1 MRYINLV
8 SLLLFTVIG
17 FSQNLYDAI
26 NYSFEEEIGNARFL
40 SMGNSFGAL
49 GGNLSAINKNPAAG
63 SVFELSRSGG
73 SIIIDN
79 NKIKSDFKGSENSVN
94 NTNAYWQAGIIYVF
108 KNYGQGKINKFSFG
122 INAQSYNTY
131 NQDFLVE
138 GRNNNSIDSFFLNNS
153 VGINVNDVSVNNNE
167 TIQSVYRWLGNN
179 YGYSAQQT
187 FLAYQAYLLN
197 YDEDKKKFYSL
208 AKFNDGLSQRNE
220 ISSIGTNNKITLNF
234 SSLYSNKLHF
244 GMNLNIHEITIE
256 SRNNF
261 FENNYDTDSLVNYI
275 DFNNDLFIKGGG
287 FSVQLGLIYLI
298 NKFRF
303 GLSYNSP
310 TWYSFDDELYQKL
323 EVQSEDYS
331 PDIIDPNI
339 INYYEY
345 NFRSPSKTTISLA
358 TVVKNMLAVN
368 LDITSKKYSN
378 GKFSSNSNGAYE
390 SVNSNLN
397 RSLSDVVDYNIGAEL
412 KLGVLS
418 LRGGIIRKNNPL
430 DSEISQI
437 ESTTFGFGLEFD
449 NSTLDFG
456 FSESNI
462 QKNHQLF
469 DTGLTDF
476 AALSNKRFRSV
487 ITYNLI
493 F

>member
-1 MRYINLV
+1 MRYIVLFYF
-8 SLLLFTVIG
+8 LLFSVIG
-17 FSQNLYDAI
+17 VSQNLYDAI

-49 GGNLSAINKNPAAG
+49 GGNLSAISKNPAAG

-73 SIIIDN
+73 SIVIDN
-79 NKIKSDFKGSENSVN
+79 NKVESDFKGTVNSVN
-94 NTNAYWQAGIIYVF
+94 STNTYWQAGIIYVF
-108 KNYGQGKINKFSFG
+108 KNYGKGKINKFSFG
-122 INAQSYNTY
+122 INAQSHNTF

-138 GRNNNSIDSFFLNNS
+138 GRNNNSVDSFFLNNANG
-153 VGINVNDVSVNNNE
+153 VRIENISVNSGE

-179 YGYSAQQT
+179 YGYSTQQA

-197 YDEDKKKFYSL
+197 YDEDKKQFYSL

-220 ISSIGTNNKITLNF
+220 ITSVGSNNKITLNF
-234 SSLYSNKLHF
+234 SSIYNNKLHF
-244 GMNLNIHEITIE
+244 GLNLNIHEITIE

-275 DFNNDLFIKGGG
+275 DFNNDLYIKGGG

-298 NKFRF
+298 NKFRVGF
-303 GLSYNSP
+303 SYNSP
-310 TWYSFDDELYQKL
+310 NWYSFEDELYQKL
-323 EVQSEDYS
+323 EVQSEDYN

-358 TVVKNMLAVN
+358 TIVKNMLALN

-378 GKFSSNSNGAYE
+378 GKFSSNLNGAYE

-397 RSLSDVVDYNIGAEL
+397 RNLSDVIDYNIGTEL
-412 KLGVLS
+412 KLGILS

-430 DSEISQI
+430 DSEINHI
-437 ESTTFGFGLEFD
+437 ESTTFGFGFEFE

-462 QKNHQLF
+462 QKNYQLF
-469 DTGLTDF
+469 DTGLTDS
-476 AALSNKRFRSV
+476 AALINKRFRSV